1 MGNIFISTHAQDA
14 HALAVKIALE
24 RIGHKTLIWIGS
36 NNPAHTLMTIEFE
49 SQVDLI
55 MSGNVGEYRLSD
67 FDLIWWRTQ
76 MPASMPE
83 GLHAGD
89 RKCCEQEWADM
100 YAAMRVAFR
109 DDAVWINPWMGGI
122 LAGMKTFQLKI
133 ARRLGLRVPQTR
145 ITNDPERVREFS
157 KQFRNGIVHK
167 LQTATA
173 WTNSDRIA
181 RSRTVRMTA
190 AHLAKDA
197 AIKLCPGVFQEY
209 IPKAFE
215 VRATFFGET
224 CLAAR
229 LASQDNL
236 YGTCD
241 WRSASPAELGVR
253 PLELPKAIYDKCLS
267 LMKQLGIT
275 IGCFDFSVTP
285 EGEYVFLE
293 VNENGQFLWVEEM
306 SPDIK
311 MLSAFCNFID
321 QKLPPHRTHRAF
333 EIAFEEIRQS
343 ADFLQTIQ
351 NFDCRIYD
359 PLKKMGVY

>member
-1 MGNIFISTHAQDA
+1 MSKIFICTHSQDA
-14 HALAVKIALE
+14 HAVAVRMALN
-24 RIGHKTLIWIGS
+24 RIGHEALIWVGS
-36 NNPAHTLMTIEFE
+36 NHSGNTVMTIEVQP
-49 SQVDLI
+49 QVDLTLA
-55 MSGNVGEYRLSD
+55 GNGVEHRFSD

-76 MPASMPE
+76 MPASMPKS
-83 GLHAGD
+83 LHAGD
-89 RKCCEQEWADM
+89 RKCFEQEWADM

-109 DDAVWINPWMGGI
+109 DDAIWINPWMGGI
-122 LAGMKTFQLKI
+122 LAGMKTLQLKI
-133 ARRLGLRVPQTR
+133 ARHLELRVPQTL

-157 KQFRNGIVHK
+157 KNLSNGIVHK

-173 WTNSDRIA
+173 WTNSERIA

-190 AHLAKDA
+190 AHLANDA
-197 AIKLCPGVFQEY
+197 AIKLCPGIFQEY

-224 CLAAR
+224 CLAAQ
-229 LASQDNL
+229 LASQDNV

-241 WRSASPAELGVR
+241 WRSASPVELGVR

-285 EGEYVFLE
+285 DGEYVFLE

-306 SPDIK
+306 NPDIK
-311 MLSAFCNFID
+311 MLSTFCNFID
-321 QKLPPHRTHRAF
+321 QKLRPHQTPRAF
-333 EIAFEEIRQS
+333 EITFEEIRQS
-343 ADFLQTIQ
+343 DDFLQAIQ

-359 PLKKMGVY
+359 PLKKMGGY